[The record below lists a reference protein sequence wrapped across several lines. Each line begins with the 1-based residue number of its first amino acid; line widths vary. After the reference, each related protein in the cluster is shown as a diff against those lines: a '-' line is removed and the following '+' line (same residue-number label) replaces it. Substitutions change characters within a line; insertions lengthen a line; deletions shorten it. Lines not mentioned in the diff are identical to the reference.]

1 MDSMHEPNLKDL
13 LPREPLNRRLFVTGG
28 VMATGFA
35 LSVQPVQAQT
45 AIVTDMS
52 GITGGEVSIKAADRS
67 FPAYAAMPATGGP
80 FPVVL
85 VISEI
90 WGAHEWVRDVSRR
103 LAKQG
108 YLAIAAEFFVRQGD
122 VAKAPNIQEVLKIV
136 NAVPDK
142 QVMSDLDAV
151 WAWAAASGK
160 GNMNKVAV
168 TGFCWGGRQTWL
180 YAAHNPKL
188 KAAVAWYG
196 QVKGATSDL
205 KPKNVVDIVGDLKV
219 PVLGLY
225 GAADTGIPV
234 PQVEE
239 VAGMLAASSKKG
251 EIVMYP
257 ATPHGFLADY
267 RPSYTKAS
275 AEDAW
280 KRMLEWLK
288 KNGVA

>member
-1 MDSMHEPNLKDL
+1 MDSMEEPNLKDL

-28 VMATGFA
+28 VLATGFA

-45 AIVTDMS
+45 AIVTDTA
-52 GITGGEVSIKAADRS
+52 GIAGGEVSIKAADRS
-67 FPAYAAMPATGGP
+67 FPAYAAMPASGGP

-85 VISEI
+85 VIGEV

-108 YLAIAAEFFVRQGD
+108 YLAIAPELFVRQGD

-142 QVMSDLDAV
+142 QVVSDLDAV
-151 WAWAAASGK
+151 WAWAASRGK
-160 GNMNKVAV
+160 GHMNKVAV

-180 YAAHNPKL
+180 YAAHNAKL

-196 QVKGATSDL
+196 PLQVPTNEL
-205 KPKNVVDIVGDLKV
+205 RPKNVADVIGDLKV

-225 GAADTGIPV
+225 GAADTGILV
-234 PQVEE
+234 PQVEQ
-239 VAGMLAASSKKG
+239 VSGLLAAARKKG
-251 EIVMYP
+251 EIVVYP

-267 RPSYTKAS
+267 RPSYTKSS
-275 AEDAW
+275 AEDGW
-280 KRMLEWLK
+280 KRMTEWLK
-288 KNGVA
+288 RNGVA